1 MSTMKESGVSKNP
14 SNACK
19 RIENHYQ
26 TETVVLARLRL
37 KRLGGRSYKSLAK
50 RSTCLN
56 VTCDSLHEYSINW
69 DPGLMCWVSLRTSGT
84 VD

>member
-19 RIENHYQ
+19 RIENHFH
-26 TETVVLARLRL
+26 TETFFLARLRL
-37 KRLGGRSYKSLAK
+37 KRLGRRSYESLAK

-56 VTCDSLHEYSINW
+56 VACDSLHEYSINW
-69 DPGLMCWVSLRTSGT
+69 DLVSICWVSLRTSGT